1 MSYDEKI
8 YTIGVVERMTDIPA
22 ATLRVWER
30 RYDFPDS
37 DRTEGGHR
45 LYSEKEVQ
53 RLRWVKAQIDAGMHT
68 RQAVKALRLMEAE
81 GGTQM
86 ETQLSGV
93 ITMAAPDAESG
104 DAGNVHIS
112 ALQTKLFSA
121 LLAHDTGQADQI
133 FNDAFAL
140 YTPENLI
147 VNLIAPSLRDIGTGW
162 EQGEIDV
169 ATEHLATNYLRQHL
183 LAWMRTGPPPYA
195 VAPVVLA
202 CAPGEWHEGGLL
214 MFGALLRRRRW
225 PIAYLG
231 QSIPLPEVAKFVQ
244 KAKPPAVVLTAV
256 TKEPALALAEWPT
269 WLPEAAKTGDPVVSY
284 GGLIFNEQ
292 PEIRTKVQGLFLG
305 TTIQEGVE
313 TLERVLQSK
322 VLPAILRSSPTRQ
335 ES

>member
-1 MSYDEKI
+1 MNYEEQI

-53 RLRWVKAQIDAGMHT
+53 RLRWVKAKIDAGMHT
-68 RQAVKALRLMEAE
+68 RQAIKALQLMEAE
-81 GGTQM
+81 GGIQI
-86 ETQLSGV
+86 ETQLPGV
-93 ITMAAPDAESG
+93 ITMAAPNAESG

-121 LLAHDTGQADQI
+121 LLAHDTGQADQV
-133 FNDAFAL
+133 FNDAFVL

-147 VNLIAPSLRDIGTGW
+147 INLIAPTLRDIGLGW
-162 EQGEIDV
+162 EQGEVDV

-231 QSIPLPEVAKFVQ
+231 QSLPLPELAKFVQ
-244 KAKPPAVVLTAV
+244 KTPPPAVVLTAM
-256 TKEPALALAEWPT
+256 TEEPALALAEWPT
-269 WLPEAAKTGDPVVSY
+269 WLPDAAQTGDPVVGY
-284 GGLIFNEQ
+284 GGLVFNEH
-292 PEIRTKVQGLFLG
+292 PELRTKIQGLFLG
-305 TTIQEGVE
+305 TTFQEGVE
-313 TLERVLQSK
+313 TLERVLQNK
-322 VLPAILRSSPTRQ
+322 VLPVAMRSFAT
-335 ES
+335 